1 MQVPYHIKASL
12 QEYYEN
18 FDKWLLPD
26 FSDKCLICGGI
37 NCARYHGYYTRTAIC
52 PLTGFS
58 VSNFPILRY
67 FCYDK
72 GNARTCDHITFSL
85 LPDQLVPFR
94 KLSLTFMVIAVWI
107 RVCRHLSLT
116 RAMDVIEKELNN
128 LSDVADFI
136 NISSMISWKLM
147 ILTAF
152 ELFLLADI
160 NMISKSQYEQL
171 QDTVG
176 LTLFLE
182 IIMHHQSQI
191 NNHSI
196 RGPDAFAWDFY
207 RQSGGTAQCAPFL
220 FGRASQHRS

>member
-1 MQVPYHIKASL
+1 
-12 QEYYEN
+12 
-18 FDKWLLPD
+18 
-26 FSDKCLICGGI
+26 
-37 NCARYHGYYTRTAIC
+37 
-52 PLTGFS
+52 
-58 VSNFPILRY
+58 
-67 FCYDK
+67 
-72 GNARTCDHITFSL
+72 
-85 LPDQLVPFR
+85 
-94 KLSLTFMVIAVWI
+94 
-107 RVCRHLSLT
+107 LT

-182 IIMHHQSQI
+182 IIMHYQSQI